1 MVKLEDSYVPLS
13 QLPEWSD
20 VTPIPQD
27 DGPHPVA
34 PIAYTQE
41 YAEAMDYLRAVMK
54 ARELSS
60 RALELTEEIV
70 WLNAGHYTAW
80 AYRLDILKHLNVDLY
95 SELDFLSEFAEVN
108 PKTYQLW
115 HHRQEIVKLLNDP
128 SREHDFIAKLLATD
142 SKNFHAW
149 SYRQWVVTQFNQWD
163 GELPYVAQLIDEDVR
178 NNSAWNQ
185 RYFVLTR
192 GSTQDLDRDTLR
204 REIDYCLEKMALAP
218 NNECP
223 FAYCRGLLKKFG
235 THDDWLLIRA
245 QLRALGGVANA
256 GDVAAARSQYAW
268 GLLLDTEEHLIRE
281 ATEEEGLT
289 ARRAEVRR
297 VRTNFRV

>member
-115 HHRQEIVKLLNDP
+115 GN
-128 SREHDFIAKLLATD
+128 

-163 GELPYVAQLIDEDVR
+163 SELPYVAQLIDEDVR

-268 GLLLDTEEHLIRE
+268 GLLLDIEEHLIRE
-281 ATEEEGLT
+281 ATEEEDLT

-297 VRTNFRV
+297 ICELLAKELDPIRQKYWEYRAQLAQRL